1 MGKSKESP
9 TVAIL
14 GGGRKTKTKKAQAA
28 ENTDYIAMVV
38 NSIENLKDEQV
49 LVEAREIAD
58 GVERDYFRLGGL
70 LDRIHGDEL
79 YVEAGYSD
87 FGDYV
92 ADTFGFRRSKA
103 LYLVQIYNALVDADV
118 DWKEARDL
126 TWCKLRLIAQVIT
139 KKNANKWIKHARKTS
154 VAKLLDHVKQVAEKR
169 RETAA
174 DGGGGE
180 DGGRGDS
187 GGNGVASPREA
198 AMATLSFRLHA
209 DQQELIASA
218 LGKAKEAGDTASD
231 SVALYYICTSF
242 LQDGKVI
249 RVTGNDD
256 MVKTM
261 KRMKPMEV
269 LNKFTEAHPKFHV
282 TVTEQSG

>member
-1 MGKSKESP
+1 MGKKDSP

-14 GGGRKTKTKKAQAA
+14 GGGRKTKTKKAPAS

-103 LYLVQIYNALVDADV
+103 LYLVQIYNALVEADV

-154 VAKLLDHVKQVAEKR
+154 VAKLMDHVKQVAEKR
-169 RETAA
+169 RETVAA
-174 DGGGGE
+174 GGGGGE
-180 DGGRGDS
+180 DGGRG
-187 GGNGVASPREA
+187 GNGVASPREV

-209 DQQELIASA
+209 DQQALIASA
-218 LGKAKEAGDTASD
+218 LGKAKQAGDTVSD

-269 LNKFTEAHPKFHV
+269 LNHFTEAHPTFHV